1 MNQHKTIAINN
12 KEAMQAANDGQYT
25 ASIDKLTKAVMLAH
39 ELGTPL
45 LIAVS
50 KNNMGI
56 SYQMAGR
63 HSDAQACFTIA
74 RETLKEQGRGNDHPL
89 LRVIDR
95 NLINL
100 NKAA

>member
-1 MNQHKTIAINN
+1 MNQRKTIAINN
-12 KEAMQAANDGQYT
+12 KEAMQAANNGQYAT
-25 ASIDKLTKAVMLAH
+25 SIDKLTKAVMLAH
-39 ELGTPL
+39 ELSAPL
-45 LIAVS
+45 LLAVS

-74 RETLKEQGRGNDHPL
+74 RETIKEQGKGDDHPL

-95 NLINL
+95 NLIQL
-100 NKAA
+100 KKAA